1 MGVNNIDVNLTNI
14 VILNDNDAD
23 HRYIISAISKNE
35 AINSLENA
43 TLNEKKWEIIKYKKF
58 IINNLN
64 SYKLLYC
71 DRFDIS

>member
-1 MGVNNIDVNLTNI
+1 MGVNNVDVNLTNF

-23 HRYIISAISKNE
+23 YRYIISAISKIE
-35 AINSLENA
+35 AINLLENA
-43 TLNEKKWEIIKYKKF
+43 TLNEKKWDIIKYKKI

-71 DRFDIS
+71 DRFDVS

>member
-1 MGVNNIDVNLTNI
+1 MGVNNVDVNLTNF

-23 HRYIISAISKNE
+23 YRYIISAISKIE
-35 AINSLENA
+35 AINLLENA
-43 TLNEKKWEIIKYKKF
+43 TLNEKKWDIIKCKKF

-71 DRFDIS
+71 DRFDVS

>member
-1 MGVNNIDVNLTNI
+1 MGVNNVDVNPTNF

-23 HRYIISAISKNE
+23 YRYIISAISKIE
-35 AINSLENA
+35 AINLLENA
-43 TLNEKKWEIIKYKKF
+43 TLNEKKWDIIKYKKI

-71 DRFDIS
+71 DRFDVS